1 MENHWKNQN
10 DMRNLWKC
18 NLIWKI
24 MGKKR
29 KHDMEIAI
37 NDNGFPFVVIMM
49 INRPRSCL
57 ENDGTLCLIG
67 KSDGKNQRVH
77 EFLSYL
83 VHDKNEKE
91 FVWTWM
97 IIHKENSHERSEQ
110 LSMVCQ
116 ENYPNL
122 DKIPLKNTW

>member
-57 ENDGTLCLIG
+57 ENDGTLY
-67 KSDGKNQRVH
+67 V
-77 EFLSYL
+77 
-83 VHDKNEKE
+83 
-91 FVWTWM
+91 
-97 IIHKENSHERSEQ
+97 
-110 LSMVCQ
+110 
-116 ENYPNL
+116 
-122 DKIPLKNTW
+122 